1 MTSNRFIYLVLAA
14 FITGTLLLIFIQYN
28 SATNMEKLIKG
39 NKKLL
44 NELKA
49 GNDLRELER
58 DIISVESKIRAT
70 VATGDTSYII
80 GTDQQVADAEAYLDT
95 LKMINEDTGSVKDI
109 NRLAYLARLK
119 LKVRDQILDTFYHS
133 GREAAAKLITNPRSK
148 GVGNEINLVTR
159 RIYDS
164 RRRVLA
170 NLTNAIADNGRK
182 ARTWGSVLITLVL
195 ISAGGLFWFIISR
208 ISQQNLLIQRLDSSE
223 KQVREA
229 MRVKENFMANMSHE
243 IRTPLNSVIGFAG
256 LLKNRPLDPTSGEF
270 VDTIEK
276 AGNNLLAIIND
287 ILDLSKL
294 EAGMMRLESH
304 PFSIRELSHSIE
316 VLFQEKAKEKN
327 LVFHRNVEEQVPDI
341 LVGDATR
348 LTQILVNLIG
358 NALKFTEQGRVGLD
372 IFVEGQQGDIVR
384 LGVRVSDTGIG
395 IARDKLDDIFDR
407 FSQAEDSITRKFGG
421 TGLGLAIV
429 KDLIGLLKGE
439 ISVDSEPG
447 KGTVF
452 HFFIPYTVARDQEAL
467 PAAPALASSISAS
480 SESISASSDSISAS
494 SESAA
499 PRVRLLV
506 VDDNV
511 MNRNLM
517 RHLLESRFFSFDI
530 VSNGREAIESLQQK
544 KYDLVL
550 MDIQMPEMDGYAASR
565 HIRSVLRL
573 DVPIIAM
580 TAHAMAGEREKCL
593 GSGMNEYLSKPIR
606 EQELFR
612 MISLF
617 TGPADEARPGGAP
630 MRTETELRQVAEAE
644 PGKVSYQYI
653 DLGYLRQLSQGNRD
667 FELSMT
673 EQFLTDIPADLKAME
688 AAIAG
693 QDFTTLNRVAHT
705 MKTDVSIM
713 GLTGKLEPLLDVLE
727 FAKAA
732 EAQTGEAQA
741 GESQAGQASVQ
752 ECFTTLKTICELA
765 LNEARGAV

>member
-14 FITGTLLLIFIQYN
+14 FISGTLLLIFIQYN
-28 SATNMEKLIKG
+28 SARNIETLIRG
-39 NKKLL
+39 NKRLL

-70 VATGDTSYII
+70 VATGDTSYIN
-80 GTDQQVADAEAYLDT
+80 GTDQQIADAEAYLDT
-95 LKMINEDTGSVKDI
+95 LKRINEDTASVKDI
-109 NRLAYLARLK
+109 DRLAYLARVK
-119 LKVRDQILDTFYHS
+119 LKARDLILDTLFHS
-133 GREAAAKLITNPRSK
+133 GREAAAKLIANPRSK
-148 GVGNEINLVTR
+148 GLGNEINLVTR

-170 NLTNAIADNGRK
+170 DLSNSIADSGRK

-195 ISAGGLFWFIISR
+195 ISAGGLFWFVISR
-208 ISQQNLLIQRLDSSE
+208 ISQQNLLIQQLDSSE
-223 KQVREA
+223 KKLLEA
-229 MRVKENFMANMSHE
+229 ARVKENFMANMSHE
-243 IRTPLNSVIGFAG
+243 IRTPLNAVIGFAG
-256 LLKNRPLDPTSGEF
+256 LLKNRQLDPTSGEF
-270 VDTIEK
+270 VDAIET

-287 ILDLSKL
+287 ILDLSKI
-294 EAGMMRLESH
+294 EAGMMRLESQ

-316 VLFQEKAKEKN
+316 VLFQEKVKEKK
-327 LVFHRNVEEQVPDI
+327 LVFHRNVDERVPDI

-358 NALKFTEQGRVGLD
+358 NALKFTEKGRIGLD
-372 IFVEGQQGDIVR
+372 IFVQGQQGNTLQ

-395 IARDKLDDIFDR
+395 IARDKLEGIFDR

-429 KDLIGLLKGE
+429 KDLIGLQQGAIDVE
-439 ISVDSEPG
+439 SEPG

-452 HFFIPYTVARDQEAL
+452 HFFIPYTVAGEDQIVPAV
-467 PAAPALASSISAS
+467 PAAVPAVPAPSGN
-480 SESISASSDSISAS
+480 
-494 SESAA
+494 AA
-499 PRVRLLV
+499 PGVCLLV

-517 RHLLESRFFSFDI
+517 RHLLESRHFSFEI
-530 VSNGREAIESLQQK
+530 VSNGREAIENLQQK

-565 HIRSVLRL
+565 YIRSMLQL

-593 GSGMNEYLSKPIR
+593 ASGMNEYLSKPIR

-617 TGPADEARPGGAP
+617 TGRQAHAAQEGADTVQPAEGATP
-630 MRTETELRQVAEAE
+630 LPAEE
-644 PGKVSYQYI
+644 PAKVSSYQYI
-653 DLGYLRQLSQGNRD
+653 DLEYLRQLSQGNQE
-667 FELSMT
+667 FELSMIG
-673 EQFLTDIPADLKAME
+673 QFLTDVPADLKALE

-693 QDFTTLNRVAHT
+693 QDFVNLNRVAHS

-713 GLTGKLEPLLDVLE
+713 GLTAKLEPLLDILE
-727 FAKAA
+727 S
-732 EAQTGEAQA
+732 AQTGEA
-741 GESQAGQASVQ
+741 SVP
-752 ECFTTLKTICELA
+752 ECFSTLKTICEKA
-765 LNEARGAV
+765 LDEARLASNDRNCLFND

>member
-28 SATNMEKLIKG
+28 SASNMEKLIKG

-58 DIISVESKIRAT
+58 DIISVESKIRAM
-70 VATGDTSYII
+70 VATGDTSYIS

-95 LKMINEDTGSVKDI
+95 LKMVNDDPGLAKDI
-109 NRLAYLARLK
+109 NRLAYLARIK
-119 LKVRDQILDTFYHS
+119 LKVRDQILDALHHS
-133 GREAAAKLITNPRSK
+133 GREAAAKLITNPRNN
-148 GVGNEINLVTR
+148 GIANEINLVTR
-159 RIYDS
+159 RIYDN

-170 NLTNAIADNGRK
+170 NLSNSIADSGRK

-223 KQVREA
+223 KKLREA
-229 MRVKENFMANMSHE
+229 ARVKENFMANMSHE
-243 IRTPLNSVIGFAG
+243 IRTPLNSVIGFTG
-256 LLKNRPLDPTSGEF
+256 LLKNRQLDPTSGEF
-270 VDTIEK
+270 VDAIEK

-287 ILDLSKL
+287 ILDLSKI
-294 EAGMMRLESH
+294 EAGMMRLESQ

-316 VLFQEKAKEKN
+316 VLFQEKVKEKH
-327 LVFHRNVEEQVPDI
+327 LAFHRNVEDGVPDI

-348 LTQILVNLIG
+348 FTQILVNLIG
-358 NALKFTEQGRVGLD
+358 NALKFTEKGRIGLD
-372 IFVEGQQGDIVR
+372 IFVQGQQGNMEQSGKGNTLQ
-384 LGVRVSDTGIG
+384 LGVRISDTGIG
-395 IARDKLDDIFDR
+395 IAKDKLEDIFDR

-429 KDLIGLLKGE
+429 KDLIGLLHGAINVE
-439 ISVDSEPG
+439 SEPG

-452 HFFIPYTVARDQEAL
+452 QFFIPYTIAGEGEIV
-467 PAAPALASSISAS
+467 PAVPALLSAVPASSG
-480 SESISASSDSISAS
+480 
-494 SESAA
+494 SAA
-499 PRVRLLV
+499 SDIHLLV

-517 RHLLESRFFSFDI
+517 RHLLESRHFSFEI

-565 HIRSVLRL
+565 SIRSVLRL

-593 GSGMNEYLSKPIR
+593 ECGMNEYLSKPIR
-606 EQELFR
+606 EPELFR

-617 TGPADEARPGGAP
+617 TGGKARAAEEGGTPAQAD
-630 MRTETELRQVAEAE
+630 E
-644 PGKVSYQYI
+644 PGKVSYYQYI
-653 DLGYLRQLSQGNRD
+653 DLEYLKQLSQGNRD

-673 EQFLTDIPADLKAME
+673 EQFLTDVPADLQALE
-688 AAIAG
+688 AAIAKE
-693 QDFTTLNRVAHT
+693 DFPTLNRVAHN
-705 MKTDVSIM
+705 MKTNVSIM

-727 FAKAA
+727 L
-732 EAQTGEAQA
+732 AQA
-741 GESQAGQASVQ
+741 GEASVRD
-752 ECFTTLKTICELA
+752 CFTTLKTICEKAMDEVRLA
-765 LNEARGAV
+765 SNDRNCLFND